1 MSLFPLILPN
11 IELTFKNKTYNLIN
25 AKMLYWEV
33 QSTKDIYEQT
43 NGHQMEDVSKLK
55 LRDSRNDVVFINLII
70 GTT

>member
-1 MSLFPLILPN
+1 MNLNFTPILDSRLFQVQTIVIMSLFPLILPN

-43 NGHQMEDVSKLK
+43 NGH
-55 LRDSRNDVVFINLII
+55 
-70 GTT
+70 